1 LLASACCCILPQ
13 RALLGLDQ
21 STTNEDASTW
31 VQAMADYATLI
42 WELKEDLDDPALP
55 VIGFGG

>member
-1 LLASACCCILPQ
+1 MDVPIFRGSRWAGWLLTCPSELERPT
-13 RALLGLDQ
+13 RH
-21 STTNEDASTW
+21 

-42 WELKEDLDDPALP
+42 WELREQLEDPDAP